1 MAMDELVEP
10 FIKQNN
16 SYKGWLNSY
25 KMEIPPFIIRR
36 DLRLFLQEI
45 EGELIRIIRD
55 EAEALRSLKFSFTM
69 QIELIKN
76 TNRGEEKVKYYTR
89 QVNPTILNAF
99 STQKAKEKLKAELD
113 KIIERLANWVE
124 NGSGWAVDR
133 IGKAYL
139 DFSRYN
145 PLRGGAYLPL
155 PSGLQSKM

>member
-1 MAMDELVEP
+1 M
-10 FIKQNN
+10 
-16 SYKGWLNSY
+16 
-25 KMEIPPFIIRR
+25 
-36 DLRLFLQEI
+36 
-45 EGELIRIIRD
+45 
-55 EAEALRSLKFSFTM
+55 
-69 QIELIKN
+69 
-76 TNRGEEKVKYYTR
+76 
-89 QVNPTILNAF
+89 NPTIPNAF

-124 NGSGWAVDR
+124 NGSEWTVDR